1 MLNASKAGFRRL
13 LPLLRPH
20 LRQLMTGGLCMV
32 VYVGSFPVLVS
43 LAGELF
49 PALGSK
55 DLSRVLQLI
64 AQAVLI
70 FAVQKLA
77 QFGQDSLLAEPA
89 LLVSQRLRRELF
101 STLQRVELGAL
112 EKLSAGDLT
121 YRLTED
127 ADRVSEVLYKTI
139 HDTVPSVL
147 QLLVV
152 LGTMLWLD
160 WKLTIAILLLAPV
173 IVWLISLFG
182 AQVMRAT
189 ERSQKKVSELAGLL
203 GEAIEGLPLVRAFAA
218 EPWLQD
224 RFEQEISQHRQARQ
238 RTYLLVALQ
247 HPVVGIIEVIGLFA
261 VLGLAAWRIES
272 GDLTIPGLSSYLTG
286 LIVLIDPI
294 AHVTNNFNEFQ
305 QGQASLRRLR
315 EIEQE
320 PLEPSDPADS
330 VSLGDVKGALSLE
343 SLSFHYVPG
352 QTVLDR
358 LDLQVPA
365 GSVLAVVGPSGAGKS
380 TLFSLLLRFNTAQQ
394 GSILLDGV
402 DISSM
407 RSRELRKRVALVPQ
421 RTTVFSG
428 SIAEAIRVKG
438 ALSLES
444 LSFHY
449 VKGQTVLDRL
459 DLQVPAGSVLAVVG
473 PSGAGKS
480 TLFSLLL
487 RFNTAQQ
494 GSILLDGVDI
504 SSMRSRELR
513 KRVALVPQRT
523 TVFSGSIAEAIRFG
537 RRATH
542 EQMVSAARLANADD
556 FIQALPDGYNTK
568 LEERGSNLSGGQLQR
583 IAIARAV
590 LGDPAILLLDEAT
603 SALDAE
609 AEAAVQLGLNRAMAD
624 RTVIVI
630 AHRLATVQEADK
642 IVVLEHGRIVELGSH
657 AELMN
662 AYGRYRDLCER
673 QIIRGVEVT

>member
-1 MLNASKAGFRRL
+1 MLKPSQAGFRRL
-13 LPLLRPH
+13 IPLLRPH
-20 LRQLMTGGLCMV
+20 LRQLLTGGVCML
-32 VYVGSFPVLVS
+32 VYVGSFPLLVQ
-43 LAGELF
+43 LAGDLF
-49 PALGSK
+49 PALGSR
-55 DLSRVLQLI
+55 DLNRVMQLI
-64 AQAVLI
+64 GQGVLI

-77 QFGQDSLLAEPA
+77 QFGQDSLLAGPA
-89 LLVSQRLRRELF
+89 LQVSQRLRRDLF

-160 WKLTIAILLLAPV
+160 WKLTLAILLLAPV
-173 IVWLISLFG
+173 IVWLIGLFG

-224 RFEQEISQHRQARQ
+224 RFEQEIDQHRQARQ
-238 RTYLLVALQ
+238 RTYSLVALQ

-272 GDLTIPGLSSYLTG
+272 GDLTIAGLSSYLTG

-294 AHVTNNFNEFQ
+294 AHVTTNFNEFQ

-315 EIEQE
+315 EIERE
-320 PLEPSDPADS
+320 PREPSDPTDA
-330 VSLGDVKGALSLE
+330 VELGDLKGDLSLE
-343 SLSFHYVPG
+343 ELSFRYVDDQP
-352 QTVLDR
+352 VLDQ
-358 LDLQVPA
+358 LNLQVPA

-394 GSILLDGV
+394 GRILLDGV
-402 DISSM
+402 DLSCM
-407 RSRELRKRVALVPQ
+407 RARDLRQRVALVPQ

-428 SIAEAIRVKG
+428 
-438 ALSLES
+438 
-444 LSFHY
+444 
-449 VKGQTVLDRL
+449 T
-459 DLQVPAGSVLAVVG
+459 
-473 PSGAGKS
+473 
-480 TLFSLLL
+480 
-487 RFNTAQQ
+487 
-494 GSILLDGVDI
+494 
-504 SSMRSRELR
+504 
-513 KRVALVPQRT
+513 
-523 TVFSGSIAEAIRFG
+523 IAEAIRFG
-537 RRATH
+537 RRASDD
-542 EQMVSAARLANADD
+542 QVARAARLANADA
-556 FIQALPDGYNTK
+556 FIRALPDGYNTQ

-590 LGDPAILLLDEAT
+590 LGDPAVLLLDEAT

-609 AEAAVQLGLNRAMAD
+609 AEAAVQLGLKQAMAD
-624 RTVIVI
+624 RTVLVI
-630 AHRLATVQEADK
+630 AHRLATVQEADQ
-642 IVVLEHGRIVELGSH
+642 IVVLEQGRIVDRGTH
-657 AELMN
+657 DALMQRG
-662 AYGRYRDLCER
+662 GRYRELCER
-673 QIIRGVEVT
+673 QFIRDLQIS